1 MAKNKTTNTGRQSV
15 FELDIIKKLERTN
28 VSVEELRTGVWAPIE
43 KISSTSLIYKNFIV
57 NKRTRSI
64 VTSWGK
70 VSVSGNILTQTHRDL
85 LDCILAVST
94 QTKELESGDVAVYFQ
109 KSDALRK
116 YGDKAKKN
124 NKWIDE
130 KLKEIQNS
138 SIELRD
144 KKGNFYRFNILKLT
158 AYSEIEEK
166 FGIVFTSEYRKYIEG
181 QLTIGYLSELDKLL
195 TVESAVLK
203 AIIRFFWTHKDAWR
217 MDIDDLLATVGYP
230 IDSVKATATVKR
242 DIEANLDKLEQFGIY
257 SSLEE
262 ITNNG
267 RRKVKRLLY
276 HKPEDTKI
284 NFISASNTTPTLS

>member
-1 MAKNKTTNTGRQSV
+1 MATKKTTTVGRQSV
-15 FELDIIKKLERTN
+15 FELDIIKKFERTN

-43 KISSTSLIYKNFIV
+43 KISSTSLIYKNFIA

-109 KSDALRK
+109 KSDALKK

-158 AYSEIEEK
+158 AYSEIEER

-230 IDSVKATATVKR
+230 TDSVKATATVKR

-276 HKPEDTKI
+276 RKPEDTKI